1 MDTERDLVMRNILK
15 ILENFSK
22 EKLERVLW
30 YIKKIW

>member
-1 MDTERDLVMRNILK
+1 MDKERDLVMRNIMK
-15 ILENFSK
+15 ILENFNT